1 MFNSSPFENNPAKE
15 KRNPEVI
22 FVSDMF
28 VSDYVGGAELT
39 SQAIIDSSPFE
50 VAMIHAKNVS
60 EETIANYSDKYW
72 VFGNFSS
79 LEPSL
84 VRLASQVLN
93 YSVLEYD
100 YKICRYRSPEKHLL
114 VEGAK
119 CDCPDTDWGD
129 LIKEF

>member
-1 MFNSSPFENNPAKE
+1 
-15 KRNPEVI
+15 
-22 FVSDMF
+22 MF

-100 YKICRYRSPEKHLL
+100 YKICRYR
-114 VEGAK
+114 
-119 CDCPDTDWGD
+119 
-129 LIKEF
+129 